1 MDYTF
6 SFITRLELLEK
17 KAHTGLYLP
26 GEIVAVLPKGRLRA
40 RGLLNG
46 VTPFNLAVQS
56 ERSGAKFFMVGGPLR
71 REAKIKQG
79 DEVRVQFSWIDT
91 EYLEIPEEFQAALEQ
106 DEEARAIFE
115 TFTTGKKRGLMN
127 YITSVKNVDSRIKRS
142 LELLYKIK
150 TRQLYSDREGR

>member
-1 MDYTF
+1 MEFTF
-6 SFITRLELLEK
+6 SFSTQLEWLEK
-17 KAHTGLYLP
+17 EAHTGLYLP
-26 GEIVAVLPKGRLRA
+26 AEIVAVLPKGRLRA
-40 RGLLNG
+40 QGLLNG

-79 DEVRVQFSWIDT
+79 DVVRVQFSWADT

-106 DEEARAIFE
+106 DDEARAIFE
-115 TFTTGKKRGLMN
+115 TFSTGKKRGLMN

-142 LELLYKIK
+142 LELLHKIK
-150 TRQLYSDREGR
+150 TRQLYSDRNS

>member
-1 MDYTF
+1 MDFTF

-17 KAHTGLYLP
+17 EAHTGLYLP
-26 GEIVAVLPKGRLRA
+26 EEILAVLPKGRLRA
-40 RGLLNG
+40 QGLLNG

-91 EYLEIPEEFQAALEQ
+91 EHLEIPEEFQAALEQ
-106 DEEARAIFE
+106 DDEARAIFE

-150 TRQLYSDREGR
+150 TRQLYSDRNS

>member
-1 MDYTF
+1 MDFTF

-17 KAHTGLYLP
+17 EAHTGLYLP
-26 GEIVAVLPKGRLRA
+26 GEIVAILPKGRLRA
-40 RGLLNG
+40 QGLLNG

-71 REAKIKQG
+71 REAGIKQG

-91 EYLEIPEEFQAALEQ
+91 EHLDIPEEFQAALEQ
-106 DEEARAIFE
+106 DDEARAIFE

-150 TRQLYSDREGR
+150 TRQLYSDRSK

>member
-1 MDYTF
+1 MDFTF

-17 KAHTGLYLP
+17 EAHTGLYLP
-26 GEIVAVLPKGRLRA
+26 EEIVAVLPKGRLRA
-40 RGLLNG
+40 QGLLNG

-71 REAKIKQG
+71 REAGIKQG
-79 DEVRVQFSWIDT
+79 EEVRVQFSWIDT
-91 EYLEIPEEFQAALEQ
+91 EHLDIPEEFQAALEQ
-106 DEEARAIFE
+106 DDEARAIFE

-150 TRQLYSDREGR
+150 TRQLYSDRSR

>member
-1 MDYTF
+1 MDFTF

-17 KAHTGLYLP
+17 EAHTGLYLP
-26 GEIVAVLPKGRLRA
+26 EEIVAVLPKGRLRA
-40 RGLLNG
+40 QGLLNG

-71 REAKIKQG
+71 REAGIKQG
-79 DEVRVQFSWIDT
+79 DEVHVQFSWIDT
-91 EYLEIPEEFQAALEQ
+91 EHLDIPEEFQAALEQ
-106 DEEARAIFE
+106 DDEARAIFE

-150 TRQLYSDREGR
+150 TRQLYSDRSR